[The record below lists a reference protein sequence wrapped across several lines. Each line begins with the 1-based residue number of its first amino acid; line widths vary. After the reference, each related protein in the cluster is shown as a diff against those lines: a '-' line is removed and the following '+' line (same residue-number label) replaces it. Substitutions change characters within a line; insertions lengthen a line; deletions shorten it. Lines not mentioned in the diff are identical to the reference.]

1 MSAVGTVKIQILQ
14 PIVQEVEEKVTQ
26 PVAQTVYVRPPGISR
41 YRIDTP
47 TFSL

>member
-26 PVAQTVYVRPPGISR
+26 PVAQTVYVQDHQELVGIG
-41 YRIDTP
+41 
-47 TFSL
+47 